1 MRDRVVTRLVRL
13 YLDNPPLGSY
23 NVDAMYLRV
32 TKRTRKDGSAV
43 EYVQLAHNYRDPK
56 TGFPK
61 PEILYTFGRKD
72 ELDLDALR
80 RLVRSICRFLEPG
93 EVEEIQRQLG
103 EEWAFEFLGARQLG
117 GAWFLDKLWQKLG
130 IGTTLKRLL
139 KDRNY
144 RRPIERL
151 IFAMVANRALNPSSK
166 LTMETWV
173 ANEVLIDGLPEVEV
187 HQLYQ
192 AMDFLL
198 EASETIQHDV
208 FFSVAN
214 LFNLEVDL
222 IFLDTTTTYFEIEG
236 EDQDTCAEDGTAS
249 EKGLRKRSKNDKD
262 NHPELAHVVIAF
274 AVTRTGI
281 PVRCWV
287 WPGDESDQNLVEQVK
302 RDLNGWTMGRV
313 ILVTDAG
320 FNSQK
325 NRRILQGAGGHYIV
339 GEKMRQGHCGLP
351 VDALRR
357 PGTYKMLDN
366 GLKIKEVV
374 VGDGE
379 ARRRFVVVINPV
391 EAERDRKKREDITR
405 EVERRLD
412 ELKQLDGEPHTKAA
426 CALRSHPVYGR
437 YIRQTKTGKLKLNK
451 GKMRS
456 EAHFDGKF
464 LISTPDDTLSTDDT
478 VMGYKQLAEI
488 ERVFRDLKHTIDIRP
503 VFHRLPDTIKA
514 HVLLCW
520 LAMLLIRIAEQ
531 ETDETWQSIL
541 TALQPLQMGICRT
554 ASGEPWQTSPITKAQ
569 RDLFTKLS
577 LKPPPKYYKPPTPRS
592 CKMS

>member
-13 YLDNPPLGSY
+13 YLDNTLCIGY

-32 TKRTRKDGSAV
+32 TKRKRKDGSAV

-56 TGFPK
+56 TGFAR
-61 PEILYTFGRKD
+61 PEVLYTFGRKD

-117 GAWFLDKLWQKLG
+117 GAWFLDKLWHKLR
-130 IGTTLKRLL
+130 IGATLDRLL
-139 KDRNY
+139 QSRNY

-166 LTMETWV
+166 LAMERWV

-236 EDQDTCAEDGTAS
+236 EDEDTCAEGGAVS

-262 NHPELAHVVIAF
+262 NHPELAHVLIAF

-287 WPGDESDQNLVEQVK
+287 WPGDESDQNLVEEVK
-302 RDLNGWTMGRV
+302 RDLNGWRMGRV
-313 ILVTDAG
+313 VLVTDAG
-320 FNSQK
+320 FNSEK

-339 GEKMRQGHCGLP
+339 GEKMRQGQRGLP
-351 VDALRR
+351 VDALKR
-357 PGTYKMLDN
+357 PGTYKTLDN

-374 VGDGE
+374 VGEGE
-379 ARRRFVVVINPV
+379 ARRRFIVAINPV
-391 EAERDRKKREDITR
+391 EAERERKKREDIVR
-405 EVERRLD
+405 EVERRLN

-437 YIRQTKTGKLKLNK
+437 YIRQTKGGKLRLNK
-451 GKMRS
+451 AKIRS

-464 LISTPDDTLSTDDT
+464 LISTSDDTLSAEDA

-503 VFHRLPDTIKA
+503 VFHRLPDRIRA

-531 ETDETWQSIL
+531 ETEETWWSIL
-541 TALQPLQMGICRT
+541 TTLQPLQMGICRT
-554 ASGEPWQTSPITKAQ
+554 ASGEVWQSSPVTKAQ
-569 RDLFTKLS
+569 HELFTKLS
-577 LKPPPKYYKPPTPRS
+577 LKPPPKYYKLPTPRS
-592 CKMS
+592 CQG